1 MGLYNSIGLCNNN
14 KNIERFS
21 CEENRPNARVTLR
34 NNIRR
39 HRNCF
44 KCHMSA
50 QWRGGAE
57 LSGKED
63 VAGSQDTSEEMKES
77 GDGI

>member
-1 MGLYNSIGLCNNN
+1 M
-14 KNIERFS
+14 
-21 CEENRPNARVTLR
+21 VR

-44 KCHMSA
+44 KCHMST

-63 VAGSQDTSEEMKES
+63 VPGSQDTSEEMKES